1 MTPRVRLLTAFALV
15 YVIWGSTYLGI
26 RFAIETI
33 PPFLM
38 AGVRFV
44 IAGGILYAFVML
56 RGAPA
61 PSRRLCVAASIIGA
75 LLLLGGN
82 GAVVWA
88 ELRVPSGLVALLVA
102 TEPLCVV
109 LIDWARPKGLR
120 PRPGELVGLMFGF
133 AGVAILVSPAAL
145 VGGGGG
151 PGRGLEIDPLGAV
164 VVLFAA
170 VSWALGSIYSRHAP
184 AHQSAFLMTGMK
196 MLTGGFLLL
205 LAGTAA
211 GEWSR
216 LDVGAISA
224 KSWFALAYLIVFGAL
239 IGFTAY
245 IWLLKNTT
253 LARASTY
260 AYVNPIVAV
269 LLGWSLASE
278 PMNSRVVAAA
288 AVIVAGVVIVV
299 RSHDAPVADDVS

>member
-1 MTPRVRLLTAFALV
+1 MAMSSSHLRLVTAFALV

-26 RFAIETI
+26 RLAIETI

-56 RGAPA
+56 RGARA
-61 PSRRLCVAASIIGA
+61 PSRRQWVAASIIGA

-109 LIDWARPKGLR
+109 LIDWARPSGRR
-120 PRPGELVGLMFGF
+120 PRPGELIGLMLGF
-133 AGVAILVSPAAL
+133 AGVVILVSPAAL
-145 VGGGGG
+145 VGGG
-151 PGRGLEIDPLGAV
+151 LQIDPLGAV

-184 AHQSAFLMTGMK
+184 AHESAFLMTGMK
-196 MLTGGFLLL
+196 MLTGGLLLL

-216 LDVGAISA
+216 LDIGAISA
-224 KSWFALAYLIVFGAL
+224 RSWFALAYLIVFGAL
-239 IGFTAY
+239 IAFTAY

-269 LLGWSLASE
+269 LLGWLLVSE

-288 AVIVAGVVIVV
+288 AVIVAGAVIVV
-299 RSHDAPVADDVS
+299 RSHTAPVADDVS

>member
-1 MTPRVRLLTAFALV
+1 M
-15 YVIWGSTYLGI
+15 GI

-56 RGAPA
+56 RGARA
-61 PSRRLCVAASIIGA
+61 PSRRQWVSASIIGA

-109 LIDWARPKGLR
+109 LIDWARPRGRR
-120 PRPGELVGLMFGF
+120 PRPGELIGLMLGF
-133 AGVAILVSPAAL
+133 TGVVILVSPAEL
-145 VGGGGG
+145 VGGG
-151 PGRGLEIDPLGAV
+151 LQIDSLGAV

-184 AHQSAFLMTGMK
+184 AHESAFLMTGMK

-224 KSWFALAYLIVFGAL
+224 RSWFALAYLIIFGAL
-239 IGFTAY
+239 IAFTAY

-269 LLGWSLASE
+269 LLGWLLVSE

-288 AVIVAGVVIVV
+288 AVIVAGAVIVV
-299 RSHDAPVADDVS
+299 RSHASPVADDVS

>member
-1 MTPRVRLLTAFALV
+1 MPTSHVRLLTAFALV

-56 RGAPA
+56 RGARA
-61 PSRRLCVAASIIGA
+61 PSRRQWIAASIIGA

-109 LIDWARPKGLR
+109 LIDWARPQGLR
-120 PRPGELVGLMFGF
+120 PRPGELLGLVLGF
-133 AGVAILVSPAAL
+133 AGVVILVSPVPLA
-145 VGGGGG
+145 GGS
-151 PGRGLEIDPLGAV
+151 LEIDPVGAA

-184 AHQSAFLMTGMK
+184 AHESAFLMTGMK
-196 MLTGGFLLL
+196 MLTGGLLLL
-205 LAGTAA
+205 LAGTFA

-224 KSWFALAYLIVFGAL
+224 KSWFALGYLIIFGAL

-253 LARASTY
+253 LPRASTY

-269 LLGWSLASE
+269 LLGWTLASE
-278 PMNSRVVAAA
+278 PMNGRVIAAA

-299 RSHDAPVADDVS
+299 RSHASPVADDVS

>member
-1 MTPRVRLLTAFALV
+1 MSTSHLRLVTAFALV

-56 RGAPA
+56 RGARA
-61 PSRRLCVAASIIGA
+61 PSRRQWVAASIIGA

-109 LIDWARPKGLR
+109 LIDWARPKGQR
-120 PRPGELVGLMFGF
+120 PRPGELIGLMLGF
-133 AGVAILVSPAAL
+133 AGVVILVSPAEL
-145 VGGGGG
+145 VGGGF
-151 PGRGLEIDPLGAV
+151 EIDPLGAV

-184 AHQSAFLMTGMK
+184 AHESAFLMTGMK

-239 IGFTAY
+239 IAFTAY

-269 LLGWSLASE
+269 LLGWLLVSE
-278 PMNSRVVAAA
+278 PMSSRVVAAA
-288 AVIVAGVVIVV
+288 AVIVAGAVIVV
-299 RSHDAPVADDVS
+299 RSHTSPVAGDVS

>member
-1 MTPRVRLLTAFALV
+1 MPTSQVRLLTAFALV

-56 RGAPA
+56 RGARA
-61 PSRRLCVAASIIGA
+61 PSRRQWIAASIIGA

-120 PRPGELVGLMFGF
+120 PRPGELLGLVLGF
-133 AGVAILVSPAAL
+133 AGVVILVSPVPL
-145 VGGGGG
+145 TGGS
-151 PGRGLEIDPLGAV
+151 LEIDPVGAA

-184 AHQSAFLMTGMK
+184 AHESAFLMTGMK
-196 MLTGGFLLL
+196 MLTGGLLLL
-205 LAGTAA
+205 LAGTVA

-224 KSWFALAYLIVFGAL
+224 KSWFALGYLIIFGAL

-253 LARASTY
+253 LPRASTY

-269 LLGWSLASE
+269 LLGWMLASE
-278 PMNSRVVAAA
+278 PMNGRVIAAA

-299 RSHDAPVADDVS
+299 RSHASPVADDVS

>member
-1 MTPRVRLLTAFALV
+1 MSTSHLRLVTAFALV

-56 RGAPA
+56 RGARA
-61 PSRRLCVAASIIGA
+61 PSRRQWVAASIIGA

-109 LIDWARPKGLR
+109 LIDWARPRGRR
-120 PRPGELVGLMFGF
+120 PRPGELIGLMLGF
-133 AGVAILVSPAAL
+133 AGVVILVSPAEL
-145 VGGGGG
+145 VGGG
-151 PGRGLEIDPLGAV
+151 LQIDPLGAV

-184 AHQSAFLMTGMK
+184 AHESAFLMTGMK

-224 KSWFALAYLIVFGAL
+224 RSWFALAYLIVFGAL
-239 IGFTAY
+239 IAFTAY

-288 AVIVAGVVIVV
+288 AVIVAGAVIVV
-299 RSHDAPVADDVS
+299 RSHTAPVADDVS

>member
-1 MTPRVRLLTAFALV
+1 MSTSHLRLVTAFALV

-56 RGAPA
+56 RGARA
-61 PSRRLCVAASIIGA
+61 PSRRQWVAASIIGA

-109 LIDWARPKGLR
+109 LIDWARPKGQR
-120 PRPGELVGLMFGF
+120 PRPGELIGLMLGF
-133 AGVAILVSPAAL
+133 AGVIILVSPAEL
-145 VGGGGG
+145 VGGGF
-151 PGRGLEIDPLGAV
+151 EIDPLGAV

-224 KSWFALAYLIVFGAL
+224 RSWFALAYLIVFGAL
-239 IGFTAY
+239 IAFTAY

-269 LLGWSLASE
+269 LLGWLLVSE

-288 AVIVAGVVIVV
+288 AVIVAGAVIVV
-299 RSHDAPVADDVS
+299 RSHTSPVAGDVS

>member
-1 MTPRVRLLTAFALV
+1 M
-15 YVIWGSTYLGI
+15 
-26 RFAIETI
+26 
-33 PPFLM
+33 
-38 AGVRFV
+38 
-44 IAGGILYAFVML
+44 
-56 RGAPA
+56 
-61 PSRRLCVAASIIGA
+61 
-75 LLLLGGN
+75 LGGN

-88 ELRVPSGLVALLVA
+88 ELRVPSGLVALLVT

-120 PRPGELVGLMFGF
+120 PRPGELIGLMLGF
-133 AGVAILVSPAAL
+133 AGVVILVSPAEV
-145 VGGGGG
+145 VGGG
-151 PGRGLEIDPLGAV
+151 LQIDPLGAV

-184 AHQSAFLMTGMK
+184 AHESAFLMTGMK
-196 MLTGGFLLL
+196 MLTGGLLLL

-216 LDVGAISA
+216 LDIGAISA
-224 KSWFALAYLIVFGAL
+224 RSWFALAYLIVFGAL
-239 IGFTAY
+239 IAFTAY

-269 LLGWSLASE
+269 LLGWLLVSE

-288 AVIVAGVVIVV
+288 AVIVAGAVIVV
-299 RSHDAPVADDVS
+299 RSHTAPVADDVS

>member
-1 MTPRVRLLTAFALV
+1 MSTPHLRLVTAFALV

-56 RGAPA
+56 RGARA
-61 PSRRLCVAASIIGA
+61 PSRRQWVAASIIGA

-109 LIDWARPKGLR
+109 LIDWARPRGRR
-120 PRPGELVGLMFGF
+120 PRPGELIGLMLGF
-133 AGVAILVSPAAL
+133 AGVVILVSPAEL
-145 VGGGGG
+145 VGGG
-151 PGRGLEIDPLGAV
+151 LQIDPLGAV

-184 AHQSAFLMTGMK
+184 AHESAFLMTGMK

-216 LDVGAISA
+216 LDVGAISVR
-224 KSWFALAYLIVFGAL
+224 SWLALAYLIVFGAL
-239 IGFTAY
+239 IAFTAY

-269 LLGWSLASE
+269 LLGWLLVSE
-278 PMNSRVVAAA
+278 PMNSRVIAAA
-288 AVIVAGVVIVV
+288 AVIVAGAVIVV
-299 RSHDAPVADDVS
+299 RSHDAPVVDDVS

>member
-1 MTPRVRLLTAFALV
+1 MLV
-15 YVIWGSTYLGI
+15 
-26 RFAIETI
+26 
-33 PPFLM
+33 
-38 AGVRFV
+38 
-44 IAGGILYAFVML
+44 
-56 RGAPA
+56 
-61 PSRRLCVAASIIGA
+61 
-75 LLLLGGN
+75 GN

-88 ELRVPSGLVALLVA
+88 ELRVPSGLVALLVT

-109 LIDWARPKGLR
+109 LLDWARPKGLR
-120 PRPGELVGLMFGF
+120 PRPGEFIGLMIGF

-145 VGGGGG
+145 VGGG
-151 PGRGLEIDPLGAV
+151 LEIDPLGVV
-164 VVLFAA
+164 VVLFGA

-239 IGFTAY
+239 IAFTAY

-269 LLGWSLASE
+269 LLGWSLAGE

-299 RSHDAPVADDVS
+299 RSHASPVADDVS

>member
-1 MTPRVRLLTAFALV
+1 MPTSQVRLLTAFALV
-15 YVIWGSTYLGI
+15 YVIWRSTYLGI

-56 RGAPA
+56 RGARA
-61 PSRRLCVAASIIGA
+61 PSRRQWIAASIIGA

-120 PRPGELVGLMFGF
+120 PQPGELLGLVLGF
-133 AGVAILVSPAAL
+133 AGVAILVSPVPL
-145 VGGGGG
+145 TGGS
-151 PGRGLEIDPLGAV
+151 LEIDPVGAA

-184 AHQSAFLMTGMK
+184 AHESAFLMTGMK
-196 MLTGGFLLL
+196 MLTGGLLLL
-205 LAGTAA
+205 LAGTFA

-224 KSWFALAYLIVFGAL
+224 KSWFALGYLIIFGAL

-253 LARASTY
+253 LPRASTY

-269 LLGWSLASE
+269 LLGWMLASE
-278 PMNSRVVAAA
+278 PMNGRVIAAA

-299 RSHDAPVADDVS
+299 RSHASPVADDVS

>member
-1 MTPRVRLLTAFALV
+1 MLTSRIRLLTAFALL

-44 IAGGILYAFVML
+44 VAGGILYAFVML
-56 RGAPA
+56 RGAPR
-61 PSRRLCVAASIIGA
+61 PSRRQWIAASIIGA

-88 ELRVPSGLVALLVA
+88 ELRMPSELVALLVA

-109 LIDWARPKGLR
+109 LIDWARPQGLR
-120 PRPGELVGLMFGF
+120 PRPGELIGLMLGF
-133 AGVAILVSPAAL
+133 AGVAILVSPAGL
-145 VGGGGG
+145 LGGGLG
-151 PGRGLEIDPLGAV
+151 INPLDAV

-205 LAGTAA
+205 LAGTTA

-239 IGFTAY
+239 IAFTAY

-278 PMNSRVVAAA
+278 PMNSRVIAAV

-299 RSHDAPVADDVS
+299 RSHASPVADDVG

>member
-1 MTPRVRLLTAFALV
+1 MPTSQVRLLTAFALV

-56 RGAPA
+56 RGARA
-61 PSRRLCVAASIIGA
+61 PSRRQWIAASIIGA

-120 PRPGELVGLMFGF
+120 PRPGELLGLVLGF
-133 AGVAILVSPAAL
+133 AGVVILVSPVPL
-145 VGGGGG
+145 TGGS
-151 PGRGLEIDPLGAV
+151 LEIDPVGAA

-184 AHQSAFLMTGMK
+184 AHESAFLMTGMK
-196 MLTGGFLLL
+196 MLTGGLLLL
-205 LAGTAA
+205 LAGTVA

-224 KSWFALAYLIVFGAL
+224 KSWFALGYLIIFGAL

-253 LARASTY
+253 LPRASTY

-269 LLGWSLASE
+269 LLGWTLASE
-278 PMNSRVVAAA
+278 PMNGRVIAAA

-299 RSHDAPVADDVS
+299 RSHASPVADDVS

>member
-1 MTPRVRLLTAFALV
+1 MSTSHLRLVTAFALV

-56 RGAPA
+56 RGARA
-61 PSRRLCVAASIIGA
+61 PNRRQWVAASIIGA

-88 ELRVPSGLVALLVA
+88 ELRVPSGLVALLVT

-109 LIDWARPKGLR
+109 LIDWARPKGQR
-120 PRPGELVGLMFGF
+120 PRPGELIGLMLGF
-133 AGVAILVSPAAL
+133 AGVVILVSPAEL
-145 VGGGGG
+145 VGGGF
-151 PGRGLEIDPLGAV
+151 EIDPLGAV

-224 KSWFALAYLIVFGAL
+224 RSWFALAYLIVFGAL
-239 IGFTAY
+239 IAFTAY

-269 LLGWSLASE
+269 LLGWLLASE
-278 PMNSRVVAAA
+278 PMNSRVIAAA

-299 RSHDAPVADDVS
+299 RSHTSPVADDVS

>member
-1 MTPRVRLLTAFALV
+1 MPTSHLRLVTAFALV

-56 RGAPA
+56 RGARA
-61 PSRRLCVAASIIGA
+61 PSRRQWVAASIIGA

-109 LIDWARPKGLR
+109 LIDWARPRGRR
-120 PRPGELVGLMFGF
+120 PRPGELIGLMLGF
-133 AGVAILVSPAAL
+133 AGVVILVSPAEL
-145 VGGGGG
+145 VGGG
-151 PGRGLEIDPLGAV
+151 LQIDPLGAV

-184 AHQSAFLMTGMK
+184 AHESAFLMTGMK

-216 LDVGAISA
+216 LDVGAISVR
-224 KSWFALAYLIVFGAL
+224 SWLALAYLIVFGAL
-239 IGFTAY
+239 IAFTAY

-269 LLGWSLASE
+269 LLGWLLVSE
-278 PMNSRVVAAA
+278 PMNSRVIAAA
-288 AVIVAGVVIVV
+288 AVIVAGAVIVV
-299 RSHDAPVADDVS
+299 RSHTSPVADDVS

>member
-1 MTPRVRLLTAFALV
+1 MTSRIRLLTAFALV

-38 AGVRFV
+38 AGTRFV
-44 IAGGILYAFVML
+44 VAGGILYAVVML
-56 RGAPA
+56 GGARA
-61 PSRRLCVAASIIGA
+61 PSRRHWVAASIIGA

-88 ELRVPSGLVALLVA
+88 ELRVPSGLVALLVT

-109 LIDWARPKGLR
+109 LLDWARPKGLR
-120 PRPGELVGLMFGF
+120 PRPGEFIGLMLGF

-145 VGGGGG
+145 VGGG
-151 PGRGLEIDPLGAV
+151 LEIDPLGAV
-164 VVLFAA
+164 VVLFGA

-184 AHQSAFLMTGMK
+184 AHQSVFLMTGMK

-205 LAGTAA
+205 LVGTAA
-211 GEWSR
+211 GEWSQ
-216 LDVGAISA
+216 LDVGSISA

-239 IGFTAY
+239 IAFTAY

-299 RSHDAPVADDVS
+299 RSHASPVADDVS

>member
-1 MTPRVRLLTAFALV
+1 MPTSQVRLLTAFALV

-56 RGAPA
+56 RGGRA
-61 PSRRLCVAASIIGA
+61 PSRRQWIAASIIGA

-120 PRPGELVGLMFGF
+120 PRPGELLGLVLGF
-133 AGVAILVSPAAL
+133 AGVVILVSPAPL
-145 VGGGGG
+145 TGGS
-151 PGRGLEIDPLGAV
+151 LEIDPVGAA

-184 AHQSAFLMTGMK
+184 AHESAFLMTGMK
-196 MLTGGFLLL
+196 MLTGGLLLL
-205 LAGTAA
+205 LAGTVA

-224 KSWFALAYLIVFGAL
+224 KSWFALGYLIIFGAL

-253 LARASTY
+253 LPRASTY

-269 LLGWSLASE
+269 LLGWTLASE
-278 PMNSRVVAAA
+278 PMNGRVIAAA

-299 RSHDAPVADDVS
+299 RSHASPVADDVS

>member
-1 MTPRVRLLTAFALV
+1 MSTSHLRLVTAFALV

-56 RGAPA
+56 RGARA
-61 PSRRLCVAASIIGA
+61 PSRRQWVSASIIGA

-109 LIDWARPKGLR
+109 LIDWARPRGRR
-120 PRPGELVGLMFGF
+120 PRPGELIGLMLGF
-133 AGVAILVSPAAL
+133 AGVVILVSPAEL
-145 VGGGGG
+145 VGGG
-151 PGRGLEIDPLGAV
+151 LQIDPLGAV

-184 AHQSAFLMTGMK
+184 AHESAFLMTGMK

-224 KSWFALAYLIVFGAL
+224 RSWFALAYLIVFGAL
-239 IGFTAY
+239 IAFTAY

-269 LLGWSLASE
+269 LLGWLLVSE
-278 PMNSRVVAAA
+278 PMNSRVIAAA
-288 AVIVAGVVIVV
+288 AVIVAGAVIVV
-299 RSHDAPVADDVS
+299 RSHTSPVADDVS

>member
-1 MTPRVRLLTAFALV
+1 MLTSRIRLLTAFALL

-38 AGVRFV
+38 AGVRFLV
-44 IAGGILYAFVML
+44 AGGILYAFVML

-61 PSRRLCVAASIIGA
+61 PNRRQWIAASIIGA

-88 ELRVPSGLVALLVA
+88 ELRMPSGLVALLVA

-120 PRPGELVGLMFGF
+120 PRPGELIGLMLGF
-133 AGVAILVSPAAL
+133 AGVAILVSPVAL
-145 VGGGGG
+145 LGGGLG
-151 PGRGLEIDPLGAV
+151 INPLDAV

-184 AHQSAFLMTGMK
+184 VHQSAFLMTGMK

-205 LAGTAA
+205 LVGTAA

-239 IGFTAY
+239 IAFTAY

-260 AYVNPIVAV
+260 AYVNPVVAI

-278 PMNSRVVAAA
+278 PMNSRVVVAA

-299 RSHDAPVADDVS
+299 RSHASPVADDVS

>member
-1 MTPRVRLLTAFALV
+1 M
-15 YVIWGSTYLGI
+15 GI

-56 RGAPA
+56 RGARA
-61 PSRRLCVAASIIGA
+61 PSRRQWVAASIIGA

-109 LIDWARPKGLR
+109 LIDWARPRGRR
-120 PRPGELVGLMFGF
+120 PRPGELIGLMLGF
-133 AGVAILVSPAAL
+133 AGVVILVSPAEL
-145 VGGGGG
+145 VGGG
-151 PGRGLEIDPLGAV
+151 LQIDPLGAV

-184 AHQSAFLMTGMK
+184 AHESAFLMTGMK

-224 KSWFALAYLIVFGAL
+224 RSWFALAYLIVFGAL
-239 IGFTAY
+239 IAFTAY

-269 LLGWSLASE
+269 LLGWLLVSE
-278 PMNSRVVAAA
+278 PMNSRVIAAA
-288 AVIVAGVVIVV
+288 AVIVAGAVIVV
-299 RSHDAPVADDVS
+299 RSHTSPVADDVS

>member
-1 MTPRVRLLTAFALV
+1 MAMSSSHLRLVTAFALV

-26 RFAIETI
+26 RLAIETI

-44 IAGGILYAFVML
+44 IAGGILYGFVML
-56 RGAPA
+56 RGARA
-61 PSRRLCVAASIIGA
+61 PNRRQWVAASIIGA

-109 LIDWARPKGLR
+109 LIDWARPSGRR
-120 PRPGELVGLMFGF
+120 PRPGELIGLMLGF
-133 AGVAILVSPAAL
+133 AGVVILVSPAEL
-145 VGGGGG
+145 VGGG
-151 PGRGLEIDPLGAV
+151 LQIDPLGAV

-184 AHQSAFLMTGMK
+184 AHESAFLMTGMK
-196 MLTGGFLLL
+196 MLTGGLLLL

-216 LDVGAISA
+216 LDIGAISA
-224 KSWFALAYLIVFGAL
+224 RSWFALAYLIVFGAL
-239 IGFTAY
+239 IAFTAY

-269 LLGWSLASE
+269 LLGWLLVSE

-288 AVIVAGVVIVV
+288 AVIVAGAVIVV
-299 RSHDAPVADDVS
+299 RSHTAPVADDVS

>member
-1 MTPRVRLLTAFALV
+1 MLTSRIRLLIAFALV

-56 RGAPA
+56 RGARA
-61 PSRRLCVAASIIGA
+61 PSRRQWIAASIIGA

-120 PRPGELVGLMFGF
+120 PRPGELLGLVLGF
-133 AGVAILVSPAAL
+133 AGVAILVSP
-145 VGGGGG
+145 VPRTGG
-151 PGRGLEIDPLGAV
+151 GLEIDPLGAA

-184 AHQSAFLMTGMK
+184 AHESAFLMTGMK
-196 MLTGGFLLL
+196 MLTGGLLLL
-205 LAGTAA
+205 LAGTVA

-224 KSWFALAYLIVFGAL
+224 KSWFALGYLIIFGAL

-253 LARASTY
+253 LPRASTY

-269 LLGWSLASE
+269 LLGWTLASE
-278 PMNSRVVAAA
+278 PMNGRVIAAA

-299 RSHDAPVADDVS
+299 RSHASPVADDVS